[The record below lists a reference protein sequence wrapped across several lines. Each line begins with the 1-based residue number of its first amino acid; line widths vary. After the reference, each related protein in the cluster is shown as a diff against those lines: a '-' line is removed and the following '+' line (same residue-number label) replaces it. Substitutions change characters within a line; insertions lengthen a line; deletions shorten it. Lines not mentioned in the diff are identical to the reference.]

1 MPKNEA
7 DAPESQKPIL
17 ETHLTDAEA
26 RENNA
31 LAKTW
36 QEVDDE
42 KSEARSRMALDA
54 LFEAKSE
61 FKRIDKSGDSR
72 ITRDELRLGTHPELY
87 LLKNFGQVSGGAGSI
102 SKADID
108 RAILVNLTAAI
119 ESAPS
124 SAPLNF
130 EIRSGITRLVD
141 SANSSSDLQNQFN
154 TALSGSGKQVRIDKA
169 SAFNYLMEQVPMT
182 VFTLEQGNSVVDRF
196 FSVKTSHAQHSLF
209 AGKSVEGGSTIIEG
223 LNPYKS
229 CDPSLQKSMSEL
241 RALQHLMNDPLLLKK
256 GEISLSDMTKYQSST
271 QEHKYTKYFL
281 QFNFGKLAMQTGDV
295 STISKADLRKEM
307 EGCVSSLIAKS
318 VALNK
323 KECGELV
330 DTFTKTALQDEYVG
344 LSKTF
349 TETLNAALKK
359 EGYSATIST
368 PSGKLRT
375 ATGEHIRT
383 LSIRNESNPKQS
395 KAINFLTRD
404 PNLSYHGYEKG
415 YVYPF

>member
-1 MPKNEA
+1 MAKDAIEEA
-7 DAPESQKPIL
+7 RAAKTSPEGDDEESQ
-17 ETHLTDAEA
+17 
-26 RENNA
+26 
-31 LAKTW
+31 
-36 QEVDDE
+36 
-42 KSEARSRMALDA
+42 ARSNMVLDA
-54 LFEAKSE
+54 LFEAKSD
-61 FKRIDKSGDSR
+61 FKRVDKSGDSR
-72 ITRDELRLGTHPELY
+72 LTRDELRSGMQDTNSQRPGSPELY

-102 SKADID
+102 SKPDIE

-124 SAPLNF
+124 NAPLNF
-130 EIRSGITRLVD
+130 EIRSGITRLID
-141 SANSSSDLQNQFN
+141 ASSSRSDLQNQFN
-154 TALSGSGKQVRIDKA
+154 TALAGSGKQVRIDKA
-169 SAFNYLMEQVPMT
+169 SAFNYLMEQIPAT
-182 VFTLEQGNSVVDRF
+182 GFTLGEGNSVVVDRF
-196 FSVKTSHAQHSLF
+196 ISVKTSHAQHSLF

-229 CDPSLQKSMSEL
+229 CDPSLQKSMSDL

-323 KECGELV
+323 KESGELV
-330 DTFTKTALQDEYVG
+330 DTFIKSALQDEYVG

-359 EGYSATIST
+359 EGYSAAIST
-368 PSGKLRT
+368 PSVKLRT
-375 ATGEHIRT
+375 ATGEYIRT
-383 LSIRNESNPKQS
+383 LSIKNESNPKQS
-395 KAINFLTRD
+395 QAINFLTRD